1 MVEYFVKTVGG
12 ISAIATLVSSM
23 YGFICGAYMPISQFS
38 DAVKMLISLLPG
50 TYTLGILRNYY
61 MNGIYDKMAESLP
74 TEAIKQ
80 IKDSFDGNL
89 YLFNNNVE
97 IWQMFLIVSVAT
109 FVFLTVC
116 LLHVFLRK
124 KWKKQRIDKIND

>member
-1 MVEYFVKTVGG
+1 
-12 ISAIATLVSSM
+12 M

-124 KWKKQRIDKIND
+124 K